1 MAMHEIEKHNSPPSP
16 NRSYAES
23 FKIEETAIDNFGAEE
38 DNNSIVNEFGHGNG
52 NFMTAFFNVTC
63 IVAGT
68 GTLGL
73 PRKFFFCVIST
84 TSLIY
89 ISNRRFC
96 TWWLARY
103 PYHDVG
109 LLYVCL

>member
-1 MAMHEIEKHNSPPSP
+1 MHEIEKHSSPPSP

-73 PRKFFFCVIST
+73 PRKFCLCHFYNIINLHFKQTLLHLVVGSV
-84 TSLIY
+84 SL
-89 ISNRRFC
+89 S
-96 TWWLARY
+96 
-103 PYHDVG
+103 
-109 LLYVCL
+109 